1 MLARRGAAAFDHHY
15 GLWYDIRRDD
25 HERVRRMDGDVIP
38 PFFEQPFARSGVG
51 AAWDVLSKYDLTK
64 FNPWYWSRLKNF
76 ATVCDERGLVLFN
89 ENYFQHNIIEAGAHW
104 VDCPWRTANNINGT
118 EFPEPPPFAGDK
130 RIFMA
135 EQFYDETNPVRRALH
150 RGFIRQN
157 LDNFTNNANVI
168 QFTSAEFTGPLH
180 FTQFWVDTVGEWERE
195 KFGDTTHPFT
205 PSLSPSGGEGV
216 RRTGEGA
223 RPPIIALSA
232 TKDVQD
238 TILADAQRSAVVDV
252 IDFKYWWN
260 TDKGLFAPDGGQNLS
275 PRQFERQWKGGRP
288 NDASLAQ
295 MAAEYRGKFP
305 GKAVINDFGAGAW
318 AYVCAGGSMPNL
330 PRSTD
335 ARLLAAIPQMKPWV
349 ADSGKRLWAL
359 REPGKQ
365 VLIYGDSGAEL
376 DLSGEVGAF
385 RLNAV
390 DSRSGK
396 VSRGDRVVQA
406 GGKLNL
412 PGGVVWL
419 TKE

>member
-1 MLARRGAAAFDHHY
+1 
-15 GLWYDIRRDD
+15 
-25 HERVRRMDGDVIP
+25 
-38 PFFEQPFARSGVG
+38 
-51 AAWDVLSKYDLTK
+51 
-64 FNPWYWSRLKNF
+64 
-76 ATVCDERGLVLFN
+76 
-89 ENYFQHNIIEAGAHW
+89 

-150 RGFIRQN
+150 ESFIRQN

-180 FTQFWVDTVGEWERE
+180 FTQFWFDTVGEWERE
-195 KFGDTTHPFT
+195 KNLHP
-205 PSLSPSGGEGV
+205 LV
-216 RRTGEGA
+216 
-223 RPPIIALSA
+223 ALSA

-238 TILADAQRSAVVDV
+238 AILADARRSAAVDV

-335 ARLLAAIPQMKPWV
+335 AKLLAAIPQMKPWI

-365 VLIYGDSGAEL
+365 ILVCGDSGAEL
-376 DLSGEVGAF
+376 DLSGESGAF

-390 DSRSGK
+390 DSRTGK
-396 VSRGDRVVQA
+396 VNAGSQVVQA
-406 GGKLNL
+406 GGKLIL